1 MNSKH
6 TLLSSL
12 NNHIARALSTCAK
25 LCRRLGQGVADFVLA
40 SGQMPSPVRA
50 PEIAAFTALAA
61 ERRNRVLVSQGAP
74 TAALLV
80 SASLS
85 RCV

>member
-61 ERRNRVLVSQGAP
+61 ERRNRVLVNQGP

-85 RCV
+85 

>member
-6 TLLSSL
+6 PTLSSPSAYL
-12 NNHIARALSTCAK
+12 ARVLFACAK
-25 LCRRLGQGVADFVLA
+25 LCRRASAAIANFVLV
-40 SGQMPSPVRA
+40 SGHLPSPVRA

-61 ERRNRVLVSQGAP
+61 ERAKRRAPKATPAAVLLA
-74 TAALLV
+74 

-85 RCV
+85 L

>member
-6 TLLSSL
+6 TILSSL
-12 NNHIARALSTCAK
+12 NNNLARALSTCAK
-25 LCRRLGQGVADFVLA
+25 LCRRLGQGVADYVLV

-61 ERRNRVLVSQGAP
+61 ERRNRALLSQGAP
-74 TAALLV
+74 TAALIV

-85 RCV
+85 

>member
-6 TLLSSL
+6 TISSSL
-12 NNHIARALSTCAK
+12 NHQIARALSTFSK
-25 LCRRLGQGVADFVLA
+25 LCRRFGKGVADYVLA

-61 ERRNRVLVSQGAP
+61 ERAKSRNRKLASESAP
-74 TAALLV
+74 PAALLV
-80 SASLS
+80 SASIS
-85 RCV
+85 